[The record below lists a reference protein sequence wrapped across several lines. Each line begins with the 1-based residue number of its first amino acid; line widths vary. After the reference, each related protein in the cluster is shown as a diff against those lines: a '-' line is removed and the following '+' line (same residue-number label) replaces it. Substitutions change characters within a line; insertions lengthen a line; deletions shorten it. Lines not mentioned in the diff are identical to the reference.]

1 MIQEWFMDKFVNPL
15 CSYYTLEAT
24 LAYGIILALAVFGIY
39 KIFQKL
45 NVKID
50 KNFFIALIP
59 FIIYGGWTR
68 ALRDHGL
75 YEGWWWC
82 SPPIYVVI
90 FSITLLTLLGA
101 IYLERKYKF
110 ISYYKLTFSVGA
122 TLLLYNLTLT
132 NITNLFPAY
141 FVGALVSAW
150 GLIFYGIHRW
160 KPKLLSLQNA
170 GIMVAHLLDASATY
184 TALTYYNYYEQH
196 VLPSFLINIFGP
208 WIMFPLKIIVVGTV
222 LFVLDKETDDKF
234 LRNFLKIIVLI
245 LGLALGIR
253 DLLTISMI

>member
-1 MIQEWFMDKFVNPL
+1 MIQQWFLDKFVNPL

-24 LAYGIILALAVFGIY
+24 LAYGLILAGAVIGIY
-39 KIFQKL
+39 KILQKL
-45 NVKID
+45 DVKID

-59 FIIYGGWTR
+59 FIVYGGWTR

-82 SPPIYVVI
+82 SPPIYFVI
-90 FSITLLTLLGA
+90 FCVTFVTLLVA

-110 ISYYKLTFSVGA
+110 ISYHKLTFSVGVA
-122 TLLLYNLTLT
+122 LLLYNLTLT
-132 NITNLFPAY
+132 NITNLFPIY
-141 FVGALVSAW
+141 FVIGLVSVFA
-150 GLIFYGIHRW
+150 LIFFAIHKW

-184 TALTYYNYYEQH
+184 TALTYYGYYEQH
-196 VLPSFLINIFGP
+196 VLPRFLINIFGP

-222 LFVLDKETDDKF
+222 LYFIDKEVDDIF